1 LISRGIARGLAPEAS
16 LKLWRTLI
24 QPILEYG
31 VGVWGVTHWPEAERI
46 QLEMGRLIL
55 GVPSKTASD
64 VVRGELGLWT
74 MSARR
79 VFRGGAGC

>member
-1 LISRGIARGLAPEAS
+1 M
-16 LKLWRTLI
+16 
-24 QPILEYG
+24 
-31 VGVWGVTHWPEAERI
+31 GVWGVTNWPEAERI

-79 VFRGGAGC
+79 VLATLSWWGRLMTMDVQVSSRAY